1 MPGYDLHPG
10 VDAEFQFPPE
20 VRAAIVASPEMVAA
34 LNTLYT
40 DARARGNHTGSQLA
54 ATISDFAAAVRAL
67 TASETANGTSERA
80 TPAEVQAMTDTT
92 RYISPAGLAAAAVS
106 AATAN
111 RVVRRDAA
119 GRAQIVAPSA
129 AADIANKG
137 YVDGFETWRDN
148 TRPVFQVRDT
158 GNVVKSGTATTTVY
172 DWREVLVNQGNCYDT
187 ALDRFVAPVKGLYHF
202 DLSATSAVASTGGP
216 QMGWWKNGVDYRIAI
231 IFYTTSYL
239 TSSSSLNVLLDV
251 GDYIDIRLTNANSS
265 TITVDGT
272 RSQFGG
278 YLLAVVP

>member
-10 VDAEFQFPPE
+10 VDAEFNFPPE

-34 LNTLYT
+34 LNQLYAN
-40 DARARGNHTGSQLA
+40 ARARENHLGTQLA
-54 ATISDFAAAVRAL
+54 ATISDFATAVRAL
-67 TASETANGTSERA
+67 TSTETANGTVERA
-80 TPAEVQAMTDTT
+80 TTAEVQALTDTT
-92 RYISPAGLAAAAVS
+92 RYISPAGLAAATDAG
-106 AATAN
+106 ATAT
-111 RVVRRDAA
+111 RIVRRDSA
-119 GRAQIVAPSA
+119 GRAKIVAPLV

-158 GNVVKSGTATTTVY
+158 GNVVKSGAETTTVY
-172 DWREVLVNQGNCYDT
+172 DWREVLVNQGNCYNT
-187 ALDRFVAPVKGLYHF
+187 ALDRFVAPVKGIYHF
-202 DLSATSAVASTGGP
+202 DLSATSAAASTGGP
-216 QMGWWKNGVDYRIAI
+216 QMSWFKNGVEYRIAI
-231 IFYTTSYL
+231 IFYTTSYM
-239 TSSSSLNVLLDV
+239 TSASSLNILLGV
-251 GDYIDIRLTNANSS
+251 GEYIDVRLTNANNA